1 MQKGRIIKSL
11 SGFYYVSNENGIF
24 QCKGRGVFRKRKIS
38 PLVGDLVKFELDE
51 NDEGYITEI
60 ESRTNELLR
69 PPIANVDQAV
79 IVSSVKNP
87 EFNPKLLDR
96 FLVLIE
102 SAGIKPIIFVT
113 KMDLVNEEE
122 LNRIKNF
129 KRDYENIGYDFQFFS
144 IKQSNV
150 QYRLLNYF
158 PDQITVIAGQS
169 GVGKSSILN
178 TLLPSLDLKTADIS
192 KSLGRGKHTTRHVEL
207 LLINNGLVADT
218 PGFSSLDFKNIEQKE
233 LTDCFPEMRKRKQYC
248 KCRGCMHNKDPKCAV
263 KLVVNNEEISSYR
276 YEHYLEFLAE
286 IKSRK
291 PRYS

>member
-1 MQKGRIIKSL
+1 
-11 SGFYYVSNENGIF
+11 
-24 QCKGRGVFRKRKIS
+24 RKIS
-38 PLVGDLVKFELDE
+38 PLVGDFVKFELDE

-60 ESRTNELLR
+60 ESRTNELIR

-122 LNRIKNF
+122 LNIIQKIKN
-129 KRDYENIGYDFQFFS
+129 DYEDIGYDFQLLS
-144 IKQSNV
+144 IKQSNE
-150 QYRLLNYF
+150 QHKLLDYF
-158 PDQITVIAGQS
+158 PNQITVIAGQS
-169 GVGKSSILN
+169 GVGKSSVLN
-178 TLLPSLDLKTADIS
+178 TLLPSLELKTADIS

-207 LLINNGLVADT
+207 LKINEGLVADT
-218 PGFSSLDFKNIEQKE
+218 PGFSSLDFSNIEQDE
-233 LTDCFPEMRKRKQYC
+233 LTDYFPEMRERKQYC
-248 KCRGCMHNKDPKCAV
+248 KFRGCMHDKEPKCAV
-263 KLVVNNEEISSYR
+263 KLAVKNEEISSNR
-276 YEHYLEFLAE
+276 YEHYLEFLTE